1 MVQINEISPSRF
13 RVGDLITVKGFGFSP
28 TFGANEIAIDGIP
41 EPIASESATELTLL
55 VPAGISVDQYV
66 SVFVFRNDT
75 NDNDSSQAWSKDPLD
90 SIRDAS
96 VTVPGQN
103 PGTTEAADPSRV
115 EDVPQA
121 QDYERYVTAIEHLL
135 RDVLAF
141 VGDLFAFN
149 GTSLKGHPIGVAGQR
164 LGAEP
169 INPTGMEYAAIT
181 RAQTLQW
188 AGRKLAA
195 DTVVDAIVAN
205 GPPFSTSIVNGLHLA
220 PITGNVYTVSVLF
233 AQGFAGDTLDQVIIR
248 INGVIQY
255 DSLVGL
261 GVVPGST
268 HTAAIALAVTGGT
281 DTIELEVKKL
291 GVVADADFV
300 GHVGVR

>member
-1 MVQINEISPSRF
+1 MVQINEVSPSRF
-13 RVGDLITVKGFGFSP
+13 RVGDLITIRGFGFSP
-28 TFGANEIAIDGIP
+28 TFGANEVAIAGIP
-41 EPIASESATELTLL
+41 EIVQSESATELTLL
-55 VPAGISVDQYV
+55 VPAGIPVDQYV

-75 NDNDSSQAWSKDPLD
+75 NDNDSNQAWSKGALD

-96 VTVPGQN
+96 LTVPGQV

-135 RDVLAF
+135 RDVLTF

-149 GTSLKGHPIGVAGQR
+149 GTSLKGHPIGAAGQR

-205 GPPFSTSIVNGLHLA
+205 GPPGNTSIVNGLHLS

-233 AQGFAGDTLDQVIIR
+233 AQGTAGDTLDQVIIR

-255 DSLVGL
+255 DSLIGL
-261 GVVPGST
+261 GIGIGAT
-268 HTAAIALAVTGGT
+268 HSAAIAVAVVGGT
-281 DTIELEVKKL
+281 DTVELEVKKL
-291 GVVADADFV
+291 GVAGDADFV